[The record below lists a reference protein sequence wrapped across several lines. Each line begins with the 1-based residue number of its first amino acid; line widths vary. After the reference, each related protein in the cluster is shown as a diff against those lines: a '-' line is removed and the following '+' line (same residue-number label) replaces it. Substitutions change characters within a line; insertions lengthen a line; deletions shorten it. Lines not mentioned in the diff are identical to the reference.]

1 TNPGLT
7 GAYGK
12 SQVHSGQPTIQGC
25 TPCLQKKCTY
35 QPSAD
40 DQRRFDLKR
49 EWPLCFTRLNPERVA
64 SQLGALL
71 LAKEPG

>member
-1 TNPGLT
+1 
-7 GAYGK
+7 
-12 SQVHSGQPTIQGC
+12 GC

-35 QPSAD
+35 QSSAD